1 MRTAWLF
8 TPLALAA
15 ASPLLADDAP
25 SVSTIG
31 PIQDRFDDFGPAV
44 QSLKLPSGRTVRFTD
59 TGDSGG
65 RTVLFI
71 GGTGTSARAA
81 GMTDFLGTLRRQL
94 KLRFI
99 TVERNG
105 FGATDDAADWGYK
118 DYAAEVQ
125 AVLDHLGVRRFA
137 GVAIS
142 GGGPNMAAVAGAMA
156 EREISSHML
165 ATAATNPAG
174 KQCKVPLEALAEA
187 VRADVQNPQ
196 RWWAFPANSPTHRI
210 PGYADRAFEEGART
224 FFIRGQ
230 MGDPTPEAAE
240 MLRYCGPAPDVS
252 KVTAP
257 VYIYQGGDDPLVT
270 IDQANYWKSHYP
282 KVAAFNVYPGEAHDV
297 QYRHWDQV
305 LIELAGFAGQTVVCD
320 NGRSKA
326 IPAAAV
332 RKDMQLGSCAWARP

>member
-1 MRTAWLF
+1 MRIGWLF
-8 TPLALAA
+8 TPLAIAA
-15 ASPLLADDAP
+15 AAPLLADAP
-25 SVSTIG
+25 SVPSIG
-31 PIQDRFDDFGPAV
+31 PIQNGFDEFGPAV
-44 QSLKLPSGRTVRFTD
+44 QSLKLPSGRTIHYTD
-59 TGDSGG
+59 TGYVGG

-99 TVERNG
+99 VVERNG
-105 FGATDDAADWGYK
+105 FGDTEFAPDWGYK

-125 AVLDHLGVRRFA
+125 AVLDRLGVTRFA
-137 GVAIS
+137 GIAIS
-142 GGGPNMAAVAGAMA
+142 GGGPYMAAVAGAMP
-156 EREISSHML
+156 ERVISVHML
-165 ATAATNPAG
+165 ATAATNPSG
-174 KQCKVPLEALAEA
+174 KQCKVPLGALTKA
-187 VRADVQNPQ
+187 VQADVQNPQ

-230 MGDPTPEAAE
+230 MGDATPEAAE

-257 VYIYQGGDDPLVT
+257 VYIYHGGEDPLVRL
-270 IDQANYWKSHYP
+270 DQPEYWRSHYP
-282 KVAAFNVYPGEAHDV
+282 NVAAFNVYPGEAHDV

-320 NGRSKA
+320 AGQSKVV
-326 IPAAAV
+326 PAKNV
-332 RKDMQLGSCAWARP
+332 SKPMTLGICAWAKP